1 MNIAMLGQPNCG
13 KSTIFNS
20 VAGYK
25 SISSNFPGTTV
36 RYTRSAIK
44 LHGQVHTLVD
54 FPGSYSLSSL
64 NETDLEIRKHLFSGK
79 YDIIINVIDASQLAQ
94 GLLLTLELMEL
105 NIPIIICL
113 NMMDE
118 AARKGIAIDTKKLA
132 ELLGIPVVPTIASK
146 NRGVRELFTNMERLI
161 GNQGSS
167 ARKQLLCQDD
177 VEQAIRRLTEQ
188 ITQANPGSSVIPP
201 RFIAIKLLEGDEQII
216 QLISDQHRDALLKQA
231 RQLQQQCARTRGKPA
246 ATVIALERN
255 ALAMAIFRQVSK
267 VARQKRD
274 WREKVDDILMH
285 PWWGYVFLA
294 LILAGFFY
302 FVFGVGAFLEKP
314 LLQQFTRL
322 EDSLGEL
329 LGSNSVVFAIAR
341 GALYGISGGIAIVLP
356 YLIPFL
362 IVMTVLEDIGYLPR
376 VAYLMDSFMHRIGLH
391 GTATLPAIL
400 GYGCSVPAVMA
411 TRILP
416 SKRDKVIAAI
426 VATLVPCSARSV
438 VIFGL
443 VARYLGAGAALFI
456 YILNIVIIALTG
468 KVLSM
473 IMPEVSP
480 GMIMEIPRYQL
491 PTLNA
496 LFRKVWF
503 RVREFIIIAWPLLIV
518 GSIIL
523 GLVEFWGW
531 DLILNKIF
539 SPMSWLLGLP
549 AKVGTTLIFGVLR
562 KELSLIMLMQAL
574 GTTEVLTV
582 LSPVQVMT
590 FTIFITFYIPCMATM
605 AVLMRELGNRWTLT
619 IIGITLLLA
628 TVLGLVARLTF
639 GFIL

>member
-36 RYTRSAIK
+36 RYTRSEIK
-44 LHGQVHTLVD
+44 LEGKVHTLVD

-64 NETDLEIRKHLFSGK
+64 NETDLEIRKYLFWGY
-79 YDIIINVIDASQLAQ
+79 YDIIIDVIDASQLAQ

-105 NIPIIICL
+105 NIPIVICL

-118 AARKGIAIDTKKLA
+118 AARKGIAIEIKKLSD
-132 ELLGIPVVPTIASK
+132 LLGIPVIPTIASK
-146 NRGVRELFTNMERLI
+146 NRGVRELFTHVDRI
-161 GNQGSS
+161 IKHQGYL
-167 ARKQLLCQDD
+167 AQKQMLCQDD
-177 VEQAIRRLTEQ
+177 VEQAISQLTEL
-188 ITQANPGSSVIPP
+188 ITETNPEISIIPP
-201 RFIAIKLLEGDEQII
+201 RFIAIKLLEDDGQII
-216 QLISDQHRDALLKQA
+216 RQISDENGDSLLKKA
-231 RQLQQQCARTRGKPA
+231 RQLRQQCADTRGKPA

-255 ALAMAIFRQVSK
+255 ALAMDIFHQVSK
-267 VARQKRD
+267 TGRQGKD
-274 WREKVDDILMH
+274 WRLKLDDILMH
-285 PWWGYVFLA
+285 RLWGYVFLA

-314 LLQQFTRL
+314 LLLQFTRL
-322 EDSLGEL
+322 ENYLGEL
-329 LGSNSVVFAIAR
+329 LGNQSAVFAIAK

-391 GTATLPAIL
+391 GTATLPAVL

-456 YILNIVIIALTG
+456 YVLNIFVIALTG

-491 PTLNA
+491 PTLTA

-503 RVREFIIIAWPLLIV
+503 RVREFIIIAWPLLIL

-523 GLVEFWGW
+523 GMVEFWGW

-539 SPMSWLLGLP
+539 SPLSWLLGLP

-574 GTTEVLTV
+574 GTTDVLSVLT
-582 LSPVQVMT
+582 PVQVMT
-590 FTIFITFYIPCMATM
+590 FTIFITFYIPCMATI
-605 AVLMRELGNRWTLT
+605 AVLIKELGNRWTVT

-628 TVLGLVARLTF
+628 TILGLISRLGF
-639 GFIL
+639 GLLL